1 MLYPRLAAVA
11 VMLVWC
17 ARAEKPPVFE
27 VASVKANHSPDARGG
42 HVQFLPG
49 GRLSIQNIV
58 LSAIVSFAYD
68 VPINPS
74 IRLNGLPDWTRN
86 ERFDIEATTDK
97 ASLPPEVVG
106 IARIRKMKLMLQT
119 LLAERFHMHVRAET
133 REMPLYALVIGKSG
147 PKLKPAKIQE
157 SDCTEDSPAKPSIPC
172 HEVMGGMGRGLHAK
186 AVDLSDITHY
196 VENWS
201 DRPVIDKTGLTGL
214 FELDTE
220 GWTPMTAQPPREVTG
235 GGDEGL
241 NDPERHTIFLIFDR
255 LGLKLESQKG
265 PVQIYTIEH
274 VEKLSEN

>member
-1 MLYPRLAAVA
+1 MLYLRLAAVA
-11 VMLVWC
+11 VTLVSC
-17 ARAEKPPVFE
+17 AMAEKPPAFD
-27 VASVKANHSPDARGG
+27 VASVKANHSPDQRGG

-49 GRLSIQNIV
+49 GRLSVQNIV
-58 LSAIVSFAYD
+58 LSAIISFAYD

-74 IRLNGLPDWTRN
+74 IRLNGLPDWTRTA
-86 ERFDIEATTDK
+86 RFDIEATTDK
-97 ASLPPEVVG
+97 ASLPPDLVG
-106 IARIRKMKLMLQT
+106 LARIRKMKLMLQT
-119 LLAERFHMHVRAET
+119 LLADRFHMQVRTET

-157 SDCTEDSPAKPSIPC
+157 SDCADPEAVKLAMPC

-186 AVDLSDITHY
+186 AVDVSDIAHY

-201 DRPVIDKTGLTGL
+201 DRPVVDKTGLTGL
-214 FELDTE
+214 FEIDTE
-220 GWTPMTAQPPREVTG
+220 GWTPMTAQPPREATG

-241 NDPERHTIFLIFDR
+241 NDPDRHTIFLVFDR
-255 LGLKLESQKG
+255 LGLKLEQQRG